1 MDDRNRHFALR
12 FGDVILYINAD
23 EYSFFHS
30 IDINFR
36 TINYQNVN
44 SHGNDQHMTEI
55 L

>member
-1 MDDRNRHFALR
+1 MMDDRKGHFA
-12 FGDVILYINAD
+12 FILYINAD